1 MKTRPVTSNLRTAS
15 VFWSVPGC
23 GEAVKAVDIKL
34 TSLKQD
40 GCDLNWELETDND
53 KVVFIISQTSA
64 MRERLTQIIT
74 VLAVS
79 ASGLEKIEAQC
90 EVSD

>member
-1 MKTRPVTSNLRTAS
+1 MCQAV
-15 VFWSVPGC
+15 
-23 GEAVKAVDIKL
+23 EAGDIKL

-53 KVVFIISQTSA
+53 KVVFIVSQTLA

-74 VLAVS
+74 DRAV
-79 ASGLEKIEAQC
+79 GQWPRE
-90 EVSD
+90 D

>member
-1 MKTRPVTSNLRTAS
+1 MCQA
-15 VFWSVPGC
+15 GC
-23 GEAVKAVDIKL
+23 GEAVEAGDIKL

-40 GCDLNWELETDND
+40 ECGLNWELETDND
-53 KVVFIISQTSA
+53 KVVFIVSQTSA

-79 ASGLEKIEAQC
+79 ACGLEKIEAKC